1 MLSEINKIIKWLA
14 QHQEDDLTIV
24 GGQAIALWEQYF
36 GLESRVQTED
46 IDLLGGVENAEKIA
60 AVIGGQFRIATIDD
74 FTVNS
79 AVVTKNGV
87 EVVDFL
93 DFVKGIDEDQLLK
106 RRIQIKPSIGGTLF
120 LQHPLDCL
128 RGKIANYFE
137 IPNKRN
143 LNGMNQITSAILVC
157 KSYLKSLLEERD
169 EKEAINITNA
179 ILSMATKDRVK
190 RLCLIENIDI
200 LNAIPSIGRFS
211 TELFRD
217 ENYPRQI
224 KIIKEKR
231 VKYNE
236 FLKRHGNTQSR
247 KISNKSFKT
256 DN

>member
-1 MLSEINKIIKWLA
+1 MKILSEINLIIRWLA
-14 QHQEDDLTIV
+14 HHHEEGLTIV

-93 DFVKGIDEDQLLK
+93 DSVKGIDEDQLLK
-106 RRIQIKPSIGGTLF
+106 RRIQIRPSIGGTLF

-143 LNGMNQITSAILVC
+143 LNGMNQITSAIIVC
-157 KSYLKSLLEERD
+157 KSYSKSLIDEGD
-169 EKEAINITNA
+169 EKEAIN
-179 ILSMATKDRVK
+179 MANEIMTMASRDRVK
-190 RLCLIENIDI
+190 RLCLIEKIDI
-200 LNAIPSIGRFS
+200 LSGIPSMGCFKTR
-211 TELFRD
+211 LFRE
-217 ENYPRQI
+217 ENYPRQM

-231 VKYNE
+231 DKYNT
-236 FLKRHGNTQSR
+236 FLKRRGNT
-247 KISNKSFKT
+247 
-256 DN
+256 